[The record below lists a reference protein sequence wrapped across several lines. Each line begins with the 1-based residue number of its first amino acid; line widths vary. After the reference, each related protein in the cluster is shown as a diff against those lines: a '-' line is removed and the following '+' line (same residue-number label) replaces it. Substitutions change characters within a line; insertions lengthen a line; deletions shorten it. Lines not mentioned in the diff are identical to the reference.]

1 MKTSFLHILRKKE
14 VFMQYGTQTIGC
26 QVTNCV
32 FHTPGNFC
40 RLNSITVQPTHR
52 SFSGTTGES
61 FCGSYAP
68 KME

>member
-1 MKTSFLHILRKKE
+1 
-14 VFMQYGTQTIGC
+14 MQYGTQTIGC
-26 QVTNCV
+26 QVTKCV

-68 KME
+68 KTE